1 MAVHSVVGSSALRDL
16 YDSAVQ
22 SPSDQVSTPSCPACG
37 YDRTGIA
44 SDARCPECGAE
55 GVTATF
61 ILVGRERTL
70 TALAW
75 TLALVPQVLFLASV
89 ANGFVRRTYPSF
101 AVADLLG
108 TLGSTCIVLVVG
120 AALVLAQILFLVR
133 RASARARF
141 GPAADQV
148 IWSAYPTG
156 LEIRTSTRRDWI
168 PRAAI
173 RRIDCTDSIFGGSSQ
188 LLLILRPT
196 HRLGMVGRTHQMFL
210 DGPRDE
216 RRVGWRALRGA
227 LDDGDPSTQ

>member
-1 MAVHSVVGSSALRDL
+1 VR
-16 YDSAVQ
+16 
-22 SPSDQVSTPSCPACG
+22 PPTDQVSAPSCPACG

-55 GVTATF
+55 GVAASF
-61 ILVGRERTL
+61 ILVGRERTV

-101 AVADLLG
+101 RIADLLG
-108 TLGSTCIVLVVG
+108 SLRSSCIVLVVG

-133 RASARARF
+133 RATVRARL

-168 PRAAI
+168 PRGAI

-188 LLLILRPT
+188 LLLIFRAT
-196 HRLGMVGRTHQMFL
+196 HRLGVVGRTHQLFI
-210 DGPRDE
+210 DGPKEDRRQRWRSIRAALAIDE
-216 RRVGWRALRGA
+216 
-227 LDDGDPSTQ
+227 